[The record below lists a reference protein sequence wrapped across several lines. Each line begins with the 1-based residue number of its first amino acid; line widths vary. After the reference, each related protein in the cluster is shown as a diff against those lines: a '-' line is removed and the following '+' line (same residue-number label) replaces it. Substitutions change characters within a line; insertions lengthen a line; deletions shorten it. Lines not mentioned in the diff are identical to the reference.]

1 MSSPIEALIQQ
12 SQDQHQRY
20 LELFGTNPVRG
31 DGLREVAD
39 QCRAVAEQARDLRQQ
54 VIDLHFSTAVTG

>member
-1 MSSPIEALIQQ
+1 MSSPIEALIEQ
-12 SQDQHQRY
+12 SQDQHRRY

-31 DGLREVAD
+31 EGLREVRD

-54 VIDLHFSTAVTG
+54 VIDLNFSTAVTG